1 MSDIFCL
8 IISPMIGT
16 SPNNLSASFNGLN
29 CFLKSSK
36 ANAAL
41 NIGPFIFDISV
52 NGSFID
58 VAINGLS
65 LSFLNVLF
73 LGSSFNSV

>member
-1 MSDIFCL
+1 
-8 IISPMIGT
+8 MIGT

-41 NIGPFIFDISV
+41 NKGPFIPDICA
-52 NGSFID
+52 NGSLID
-58 VAINGLS
+58 VAINVLS
-65 LSFLNVLF
+65 LGFLNVLF

>member
-1 MSDIFCL
+1 
-8 IISPMIGT
+8 MIGT

-41 NIGPFIFDISV
+41 NKGPLIFAICA
-52 NGSFID
+52 NGSLID
-58 VAINGLS
+58 VAINA
-65 LSFLNVLF
+65 FLKMAIYPIYLP
-73 LGSSFNSV
+73 